1 MGFTIQPPVADNW
14 SQIAAEKIVAAIFG
28 AFRGS
33 TAVCR
38 EGRGVADNSL
48 HQGARLAARK
58 LLGLTDTMFCR
69 DFLLNRPHAFILI
82 KQTDLARQLDR
93 ERF

>member
-14 SQIAAEKIVAAIFG
+14 SQIAAEKIVAAISG

-38 EGRGVADNSL
+38 EGRGVADNGL
-48 HQGARLAARK
+48 QQGTGTPARK

-69 DFLLNRPHAFILI
+69 DFLLNRPHAFNLI
-82 KQTDLARQLDR
+82 RQTDFVRQLDR